1 MGDFK
6 KGNSK
11 TRKRVI
17 AFLLSALMVLSL
29 CLPSGGSG
37 VRYNAY
43 AEGEESVHVEGV
55 DIATSGDAFIES
67 QEDTSFADDVI
78 DDSTGE
84 DVDGIFEDYSNSDEE
99 FNSQAAGEGLDAD
112 EDTDTDEEE
121 LIEDQNLLN
130 AESSTDLT
138 NYVSNADAKSN
149 VDYDSTTNTWSGINL
164 DNEYEFTIYFTED
177 QIRQFIDTNDTMTY
191 SVPTGIVANNIS
203 STYIDLIYNQSG
215 SSDTIKVSNNPFK
228 IENGVISFNFN
239 TDDPNFNTLKNS
251 DDAQFYLTFK
261 GKFDGSQDVL
271 NFGNGVTR
279 NVVTTTTKDV
289 SVEKSNS
296 GNITADNDTINYSVK
311 VKSTGYN
318 ESISFEDALD
328 NENFEI
334 KSVTPVVKDSYGN
347 TVSGITVAGG
357 IGADGKSLSYNIDKL
372 YNGYYVEFDYTVKVK
387 NSLVT
392 ADTDNNGKVTLNN
405 TASVSCA
412 TDTNSNNN
420 TATSRK
426 DIVYTSISN
435 KSASVTDAENGIVTW
450 TITLNPER
458 MISLNGKTLTDVLT
472 DDTSTIN
479 DNQKYYSNISIKG
492 YANSTG
498 SGDAAVEYS
507 VTKPTDGTFN
517 YTFTDTT
524 PYYYVI
530 TYQTQAQDMDK
541 QIADMKLSNTATFDT
556 YGNKTATATVGIPD
570 GNELGIE
577 KTATEVTSEYVI
589 WTVTVDVPD
598 IGLDSLVLTDV
609 APSASSYYYDDI
621 VQSSISVSGLNSGE
635 GYTSSFSNVTRGS
648 DNTEVTK
655 GFELTFNKTN
665 GTPGLDAGTDRKI
678 VLTYKTLV
686 DQTWLSYSQT
696 TSGSWTKNH
705 ENHITATANG
715 TDVSTTGTATPIKPE
730 IEKKLSNKG
739 TIEIDGVK
747 YPFYEFQIRVAPVD
761 SDSITITDALPEG
774 FMIYTETPVTDWS
787 RKTKVYGSSAVWS
800 PETDLNQTVTVSAD
814 ASNNITFTV
823 PIIKNSTTNSYYN
836 YYWLDYYI
844 IPKDKTALLALDQA
858 ALDTDDDKLP
868 LTNTAT
874 YLGESTSLDFD
885 YEPNKSDGY
894 TLTKELVSENNG
906 VAKYKIDV
914 NPEKLSLNGGED
926 ITLTDTFTNLSID
939 YSTINVTAV
948 SPENAEIVSCD
959 VRGNVMT
966 VVLKDATHYT
976 IEYES
981 NIISNGTYENVVEVK
996 GFTAKKTASY
1006 SSSGGGD
1013 YGNQLSINI
1022 FKQEYGNAL
1031 NRLEGVE
1038 FQLFVDENGTAV
1050 PVIDVDG
1057 NIVTATTDENG
1068 KATFQGSNTA
1078 GWKIVKGNKYYIKE
1092 LNPPEGYLGIEGMY
1106 NFTIEDVPDW
1116 NNYVYKTGETMR
1128 VDNNKIDLKVTKT
1141 LDNAPDD
1148 LDLSTVS
1155 FTVVVSEGEGDNAK
1169 VKTYTKTLAEIKDG
1183 VDSGSRWY
1191 SYDDTTKTYTWY
1203 FTDLTTGSNA
1213 TVTET
1218 VTAASEAQ
1226 KPSSITYSILNDGSA
1241 TVSEH
1246 NYTSGTGIT
1255 VTGLA
1260 NDSIK
1265 TVAFTNSYSGSVD
1278 VTPVVYKKIDGK
1290 TDGTGSSQTFPLD
1303 GLSFDFSLYEISDN
1317 LYPENHG
1324 AITDFTGKWNTTASD
1339 TASASDSTEG
1349 KAEFSKITYNL
1360 GGSATYPVYYYYKI
1374 VENASGY
1381 SKITDDSDYVL
1392 MTVIINKDASTG
1404 AITKSINYTKYSS
1417 DGSAVTVPSTTNPK
1431 AVAFN
1436 NITGETTLTLSAK
1449 KLLSEN
1455 GESVTPENVFSF
1467 KLEPIALNGVIDNQ
1481 ANASQA
1487 SVSNVAG
1494 TVTFANLTYDGS
1506 DISTDSSNP
1515 TVYRYKISE
1524 NDAPEG
1530 YSKDTN
1536 YYYVDVTLTRDTT
1549 TGGVKTATKVTK
1561 YNSSGTIIEENV
1573 AASRISFTNEKS
1585 ARTGSVTLSSKKEI
1599 DGSTDNV
1606 NGTNYSG
1613 FSFYC
1618 AYLGIESNSLKPDN
1632 ISTSV
1637 SFAAPPQQAIFSAT
1651 TNLITFPEI
1660 TYSSANG
1667 TNTQFGTGK
1676 HIYKIYEGTSG
1687 YSGIR
1692 NSSDYFIVVVSVTDP
1707 GSGTDLNVSVDKVYK
1722 YEYDKITES
1731 YNAPVLVSGTGTS
1744 NVIFDNTTNQTK
1756 LSLQAE
1762 KKITG
1767 GTHDLDGF
1775 EFVITAI
1782 DTSAS
1787 GGKYYNASAGGY
1799 TETVTTNTSGIG
1811 KFSDLVFNVND
1822 VGTYTF
1828 EVTETAGN
1836 DASVNYDTSVFTVT
1850 VTVFIDNITKSVKA
1864 EVTSVTKKADAAA
1877 TTSEDVNT
1885 KRVEFTNSL
1894 KPGNGSISLTA
1905 KKTLKKAG
1913 ESTATSTITDDDGNL
1928 KEFSFKLEQVDAS
1941 GSTASYTYSQTKQ
1954 NSINGAISF
1963 DAINYDI
1970 TNDADVITNAP
1981 YYYKISE
1988 VPASTFDGY
1997 TYSTD
2002 VYYVKVDL
2010 TQDTTNNRIVATPTY
2025 YKNSINSTPIT
2036 ADEVI
2041 FANSQNEGILKL
2053 NATKILVGANLSDYY
2068 GETDGFEFTATRGDK
2083 TYKGYNAADGS
2094 IEIDIDEVFSI
2105 VDVVK
2110 TTTGL
2115 NAAPYEYV
2123 IKETSKTGFDCDTKQ
2138 YIAKVTFSLDTTDG
2152 SVKPNITYYNS
2163 TDTATPINEADVIF
2177 TNTKEATQEITITAL
2192 KTFGNTE
2199 EVPGANKI
2207 FSFGLY
2213 EGSDTTP
2220 IQIKQNDANGKIEF
2234 DKIIFDQDVFD
2245 SGNTKN
2251 ITYKVK
2257 ELVPS
2262 PRKLPGYNY
2271 DDTVYTISVV
2281 LTRNSADGTIDVTH
2295 TITSSKTAAE
2305 QSGSNII
2312 GYDSTDNKEFIKFNN
2327 TYDDRTDWPL
2337 SVRKVLSGNESI
2349 DLPFTFELYKTDDT
2363 FDISGV
2369 SYITAI
2375 SDATGYAVFDK
2386 DDLLMSITTDST
2398 NYYVLKEVDGGDSL
2412 VSYSSDI
2419 IKLIVT
2425 ADSSGNVTVKNAETN
2440 EVYDQARVTFIN
2452 KIRVNVNKTD
2462 INGTALEGATLQVTS
2477 NGAVIKTSGNNET
2490 TNGISDNAYTG
2501 ITVGQEYTLSEIVAP
2516 VGYSLADDIKFKV
2529 VYNSTDAKYEL
2540 KIDYGD
2546 GNGYVAASTTE
2557 PVTVTMKDESK
2568 SIVINKKIS
2577 GTDNFLAGAT
2587 LQIKNPSGTVVGSAW
2602 TTDTA
2607 GGTSQN
2613 HSFDLGGLTA
2623 GGWYTLEETAAP
2635 FGYKL
2640 AEPVQF
2646 MIDSDN
2652 KVWTKKEGEADSE
2665 KVELTSVDGVYTLA
2679 MYDEPLKF
2687 TITKYKKNSTD
2698 KLTGAVFSIYKKSD
2712 NSLVQ
2717 SGITVNSNGS
2727 IELGVLELNLL
2738 ADTDYIL
2745 EETTPPTGYEVA
2757 APVTFSITSNNELV
2771 VDGTTQTGTEI
2782 KVYDKPEG
2790 TIFISKVDPSSPG
2803 TELSGALLV
2812 VNQSG
2817 TEKFRITT
2825 SSNAY
2830 EIKTSELVKNEVYIL
2845 KEIEAPKDANGV
2857 PTHYIASEIKF
2868 YIDNSSKL
2876 YVQRAGEADYSLQ
2889 DDGKIVMEDK
2899 ARDVVKISKIDLV
2912 NSNELPNA
2920 KLKITLENGNPVYE
2934 KTIDEHGNL
2943 ITTTNKL
2950 EHTTTGTKWE
2960 IDYSSFELDKPY
2972 VLTEVTAPDGYEVA
2986 ESITFKV
2993 VEEGGST
3000 VVKIKQSDGSWK
3012 TNTNM
3017 TVVMQDAP
3025 MNNVSF
3031 IKLDKSSGQALAGA
3045 GLTIYDSYG
3054 QTAYTFITTDQAKV
3068 FRTDDFNVNEEYTL
3082 KETSVPDGFYQ
3093 ANDIT
3098 FRVSFVNTENG
3109 RIRKL
3114 FVLDDSDGTFKVVE
3128 TGQIVVEDERI
3139 YKVKVSKVDITTEE
3153 EVPGAHI
3160 QILDETGSVVAE
3172 WDSTDTPEE
3181 IEGLAPN
3188 VTYTL
3193 RETVAP
3199 KGYKITTDTTF
3210 VLKKDGTLDYDKTTT
3225 GISSAGVLLVK
3236 DEITSLNFTK
3246 YGLSYESCA
3255 EDPSAYEALE
3265 GVVFEAYEI
3274 DDSGDISDSPA
3285 ASATSSKNGIVLF
3298 EKLPKGKYAIRETK
3312 SVGNYKLTED
3322 TFYATVDDNDF
3333 AGLTDKDGKKIEGN
3347 RIVNDQYRADIK
3359 FTKVSER
3366 NQSKKL
3372 AGSKYGLYRKNSLNE
3387 ETLIATAVSDKD
3399 GQVIFKGVLLD
3410 TNYVIRE
3417 LESPEGYY
3425 ISEKPVELSFKLD
3438 GTDVVLSTFDDGDKT
3453 AVLAANG
3460 EITWLEPSV
3469 VVSFLKVDEK
3479 GNPLAGASLAVLDMN
3494 GAPVKDADG
3503 KELKWT
3509 STDKAYEIA
3518 DVFED
3523 GVSYQL
3529 VELAAPEGYVLADP
3543 VKFEIPADKVSTGE
3557 NKIIT
3562 VTMIDK
3568 LTTTVTPPEK
3578 TTPPSVKTG
3587 DTAPIKPVTSM
3598 MFISLAGII
3607 YLYILGRRRK
3617 NFFR

>member
-1 MGDFK
+1 MGK
-6 KGNSK
+6 NMKGNFK

-29 CLPSGGSG
+29 CLPTGGSG

-43 AEGEESVHVEGV
+43 AEGEESAQGEGV
-55 DIATSGDAFIES
+55 DIATSGDAEVDD
-67 QEDTSFADDVI
+67 DT
-78 DDSTGE
+78 
-84 DVDGIFEDYSNSDEE
+84 DEE
-99 FNSQAAGEGLDAD
+99 VDDDINEDILNLQNIE

-121 LIEDQNLLN
+121 FIEDQELLN

-164 DNEYEFTIYFTED
+164 DNEYEFTIYFTEN
-177 QIRQFIDTNDTMTY
+177 QIRQFINTNDTMTY
-191 SVPTGIVANNIS
+191 NVPAGIVANNIN

-215 SSDTIKVSNNPFK
+215 SSDTIKVSDNPFK

-261 GKFDGSQDVL
+261 GKFDGSQDLL

-279 NVVTTTTKDV
+279 NVVTSTANDI

-318 ESISFEDALD
+318 ESISFTDELDDA
-328 NENFEI
+328 NFEI
-334 KSVTPVVKDSYGN
+334 VSVTPVVKNSYGN
-347 TVSGITVAGG
+347 TVTGINVTGG
-357 IGADGKSLSYNIDKL
+357 KNADNKSLSYNIDKL
-372 YNGYYVEFDYTVKVK
+372 YNGYYVEFNYTVRAK

-392 ADTDNNGKVTLNN
+392 ADTNNDGKVTLNN
-405 TASVSCA
+405 TASVTCA

-458 MISLNGKTLTDVLT
+458 IISLNGKTLSDVLT
-472 DDTSTIN
+472 DDTNTIN
-479 DNQKYYSNISIKG
+479 DNQKYYSDISIKG

-498 SGDAAVEYS
+498 SGEAAVEHS
-507 VTKPTDGTFN
+507 VAKPANGSFE
-517 YTFTDTT
+517 YTFEDTT

-541 QIADMKLSNTATFDT
+541 QISDMKLSNTATFDS

-570 GNELGIE
+570 SNELGIE
-577 KTATEVTSEYVI
+577 KTATEVTSEYVL

-609 APSASSYYYDDI
+609 APGGISGDYYWD
-621 VQSSISVSGLNSGE
+621 SIDTTSINVTGLNSGE
-635 GYTSSFSNVTRGS
+635 GYTPAYTTLERGNDNVTV
-648 DNTEVTK
+648 NK
-655 GFELTFNKTN
+655 GFTLTFHKT
-665 GTPGLDAGTDRKI
+665 GGAPGLDSGTNRQI

-686 DQTWLSYSQT
+686 DQTWLDFSQT
-696 TSGSWTKNH
+696 TAGSWTKNH
-705 ENHITATANG
+705 ENKITATANG

-739 TIEIDGVK
+739 TVEIGGVK

-761 SDSITITDALPEG
+761 SDAITITDTLPDG
-774 FMIYTETPVTDWS
+774 FMVYTETPETDWS
-787 RKTKVYGSSAVWS
+787 KKTRAYGSSAVWS
-800 PETDLNQTVTVSAD
+800 PETDLNQTITVSAPD

-823 PIIKNSTTNSYYN
+823 PVIKNATTNSYYN

-844 IPKDKTALLALDQA
+844 IPKDKDALLALDQA
-858 ALDTDDDKLP
+858 ALDTDDDKLT
-868 LTNTAT
+868 LTNSAS
-874 YLGESTSLDFD
+874 YLGESTSLNFE

-894 TLTKELVSENNG
+894 TLTKQLVSENNG

-914 NPEKLSLNGGED
+914 NPEKLELNGGED

-939 YSTINVTAV
+939 YSTIKVTAV
-948 SPENAEIVSCD
+948 SPEDAEVISCD

-976 IEYES
+976 IEYDS

-1013 YGNQLSINI
+1013 YGSQLSINI

-1038 FQLFVDENGTAV
+1038 FQLFVDDNGTPV
-1050 PVIDVDG
+1050 PVKDADEK
-1057 NIVTATTDENG
+1057 IVTATTDENG

-1116 NNYVYKTGETMR
+1116 NNFVYKTGETMR
-1128 VDNNKIDLKVTKT
+1128 VDNDKIDLKVTKT
-1141 LDNAPDD
+1141 LENAPDD
-1148 LDLSTVS
+1148 LDLSTVK
-1155 FTVVVSEGEGDNAK
+1155 FTVVVSEGEGDNA
-1169 VKTYTKTLAEIKDG
+1169 VEKTYTKTLSEIKAGADA
-1183 VDSGSRWY
+1183 GSKWY
-1191 SYDDTTKTYTWY
+1191 SYDSSTNTYTWY
-1203 FTDLTTGSNA
+1203 FTNLTTGSSA
-1213 TVTET
+1213 TVTESI
-1218 VTAASEAQ
+1218 VSASDDQ
-1226 KPSSITYSILNDGSA
+1226 KPSAITYSVLTDGSA

-1255 VTGLA
+1255 VNGLA
-1260 NDSIK
+1260 TDSIK
-1265 TVAFTNSYSGSVD
+1265 TVAFTNSYSGTID
-1278 VTPVVYKKIDGK
+1278 VTPVAYKKLDGRTK
-1290 TDGTGSSQTFPLD
+1290 GTGASQTYPLD
-1303 GLSFDFSLYEISDN
+1303 GLTFDFDIYEISDGF
-1317 LYPENHG
+1317 YSADHG
-1324 AITDFTGKWNTTASD
+1324 AIADLSGKWKSSPTETV
-1339 TASASDSTEG
+1339 SASDSTGG
-1349 KAEFSKITYNL
+1349 KAEFSKITYSLSGNV
-1360 GGSATYPVYYYYKI
+1360 TYPVYYYYKI
-1374 VENASGY
+1374 VEKTSGY
-1381 SKITDDSDYVL
+1381 TKITDDTDYVL

-1404 AITKSINYTKYSS
+1404 AITKSVTYTKYSS
-1417 DGSAVTVPSTTNPK
+1417 DGSTVKVASTTDPK
-1431 AVAFN
+1431 AVAFDN
-1436 NITGETTLTLSAK
+1436 TTGETTLELSAK
-1449 KLLSEN
+1449 KLLTEN

-1467 KLEPIALNGVIDNQ
+1467 KLEPVALNGVSDDQTNANQ
-1481 ANASQA
+1481 P
-1487 SVSNVAG
+1487 SVTNSAG
-1494 TVTFANLTYDGS
+1494 TVTFATLTYNGKDL
-1506 DISTDSSNP
+1506 STDSSKP

-1524 NDAPEG
+1524 NGAPEG

-1536 YYYVDVTLTRDTT
+1536 YYYVDVTLTRDTS
-1549 TGGVKTATKVTK
+1549 TGGVKTSTRVTK
-1561 YNSSGTIIEENV
+1561 YNSAGTSIEENV
-1573 AASRISFTNEKS
+1573 ALSRISFTNEKS
-1585 ARTGSVTLSSKKEI
+1585 SRTGSVNLTSQKTV
-1599 DGSTDNV
+1599 DGSTAGV

-1613 FSFYC
+1613 LTFYC
-1618 AYLGIESNSLKPDN
+1618 VYLGIESNSLKPDN
-1632 ISTSV
+1632 ISSTV
-1637 SFAAPPQQAIFSAT
+1637 SYAGIPKQGTFSST
-1651 TNLITFPEI
+1651 TNLISFPEI

-1667 TNTQFGTGK
+1667 INTELGTGK

-1687 YSGIR
+1687 YSGIS
-1692 NSSDYFIVVVSVTDP
+1692 NSSDYYIVVVSVTDP
-1707 GSGTDLNVSVDKVYK
+1707 GSGTDLNVAVDKVYR
-1722 YEYDKITES
+1722 YEYDKTTGR
-1731 YNAPVLVSGTGTS
+1731 YNDAALVSGIGTA
-1744 NVIFDNTTNQTK
+1744 NVIFDNTTNKTT
-1756 LSLQAE
+1756 LSLNAT
-1762 KKITG
+1762 KSITG

-1775 EFVITAI
+1775 KFKIKAI
-1782 DTSAS
+1782 DTRTG
-1787 GGKYYNASAGGY
+1787 GGKYYNAASGGY
-1799 TETVTTNTSGIG
+1799 TETITTDSEGNAT
-1811 KFSDLVFNVND
+1811 FSDLTFK
-1822 VGTYTF
+1822 VGDEGVYTF
-1828 EVTETAGN
+1828 EVTENAGT
-1836 DASVNYDTSVFTVT
+1836 DTSLTYDESIYTVT
-1850 VTVFIDNITKSVKA
+1850 VVVSIDSITKGVEA
-1864 EVTSVTKKADAAA
+1864 EISSVTKKADSTAA
-1877 TTSEDVNT
+1877 EVNVAN
-1885 KRVEFTNSL
+1885 KRIVFTNEL
-1894 KPGNGSISLTA
+1894 KAGAGSIDLSA

-1913 ESTATSTITDDDGNL
+1913 ASSATSSITDEDGNI
-1928 KEFSFKLEQVDAS
+1928 KEFSFKLEQVDS
-1941 GSTASYTYSQTKQ
+1941 TGSVASYTYNQTKQ
-1954 NSINGAISF
+1954 NSINGAVNF

-1970 TNDADVITNAP
+1970 SVDADVITNAP

-2010 TQDTTNNRIVATPTY
+2010 TTVNNRIVATPTY
-2025 YKNSINSTPIT
+2025 YKNSINSTSIT
-2036 ADEVI
+2036 ADEVV
-2041 FANSQNEGILKL
+2041 FENQENEATLKL
-2053 NATKILVGANLSDYY
+2053 KATKSLVGANLSDYY
-2068 GETDGFEFTATRGDK
+2068 GETNGFEFTATRNDN
-2083 TYKGYNAADGS
+2083 TYKGYNAANGS
-2094 IEIDIDEVFSI
+2094 VEIAINEVFSI
-2105 VDVVK
+2105 ADVAR
-2110 TTTGL
+2110 T
-2115 NAAPYEYV
+2115 AIAPYEYT
-2123 IKETSKTGFDCDTKQ
+2123 IKETSKTGFDCDTSE
-2138 YIAKVTFSLDTTDG
+2138 YIAKVTFTLDNSTL
-2152 SVKPNITYYNS
+2152 SVKPNVTYYKS
-2163 TDTATPINEADVIF
+2163 TDTTTPITEDEVVF
-2177 TNTKEATQEITITAL
+2177 SNTKTDTQEIIITAK
-2192 KTFGNTE
+2192 KTFQNNE
-2199 EVPGANKI
+2199 PNEKI

-2213 EGSDTTP
+2213 EENDTTP
-2220 IQIKQNDANGKIEF
+2220 IQIKQNDAEGNIEF
-2234 DKIIFDQDVFD
+2234 DKISYDQSDL
-2245 SGNTKN
+2245 GTANTKTY
-2251 ITYKVK
+2251 TYKVK
-2257 ELVPS
+2257 EIKPN
-2262 PRKLPGYNY
+2262 PRPLPGYDY
-2271 DDTVYTISVV
+2271 DERVYTITVT
-2281 LTRNSADGTIDVTH
+2281 LTRNSNTGKIDVTH
-2295 TITSSKTAAE
+2295 IIDKSDSDG
-2305 QSGSNII
+2305 SGSIATQEGTNII
-2312 GYDSTDNKEFIKFNN
+2312 GKDSTGDEFIAFNN
-2327 TYDDRTDWPL
+2327 DYDGTVRSWPL
-2337 SVRKVLSGNESI
+2337 SVRKVLSGNE
-2349 DLPFTFELYKTDDT
+2349 DVHMPFTFALYQCADES
-2363 FDISGV
+2363 FDISGL
-2369 SYITAI
+2369 SPL
-2375 SDATGYAVFDK
+2375 ATETTDNTGVAVFPTEINHVAI
-2386 DDLLMSITTDST
+2386 LDST
-2398 NYYVLKEVDGGDSL
+2398 PGDRYFLVKEIPGNNPDVL
-2412 VSYSSDI
+2412 VSYTD
-2419 IKLIVT
+2419 K
-2425 ADSSGNVTVKNAETN
+2425 
-2440 EVYDQARVTFIN
+2440 VYRL
-2452 KIRVNVNKTD
+2452 RVNVDSNEIITVYDFDDSSKVYESGQITFTNSID
-2462 INGTALEGATLQVTS
+2462 VNVKKVDSNGQALSGASLQVTC
-2477 NGAVIKTSGNNET
+2477 NGAIVKTSNNAET
-2490 TNGISDNAYTG
+2490 TNGITDNTYSG
-2501 ITVGQEYTLSEIVAP
+2501 ITVGQEYTLTEISEP
-2516 VGYSLADDIKFKV
+2516 VGYAKADDIMFKV
-2529 VYNSTDAKYEL
+2529 EYDSSNSKYVL
-2540 KIDYGD
+2540 MINS
-2546 GNGYVAASTTE
+2546 GNGYVEANTSD
-2557 PVTVTMKDESK
+2557 PISVVMVDESNK
-2568 SIVINKKIS
+2568 IVINKKIS
-2577 GTDNFLAGAT
+2577 GTDNYLAGAT
-2587 LQIKNPSGTVVGSAW
+2587 LQIKNQSGTVVESAW
-2602 TTDTA
+2602 TTDTL
-2607 GGTSQN
+2607 GGSSQN
-2613 HSFDLGGLTA
+2613 HSFALGGLTA
-2623 GGWYTLEETAAP
+2623 GDWYTVEEVAAP

-2646 MIDSDN
+2646 MVDSNN
-2652 KVWTKKEGEADSE
+2652 KVWTKKASEAAGE
-2665 KVELTSVDGVYTLA
+2665 KVELTAVNGEYTLT

-2698 KLTGAVFSIYKKSD
+2698 KLNGAVFRIYKKSD

-2727 IELGVLELNLL
+2727 IELGVLSLNLV
-2738 ADTDYIL
+2738 ADTDYVL
-2745 EETTPPTGYEVA
+2745 EETTPPSGYEVA
-2757 APVTFSITSNNELV
+2757 APVTFRFTSDNELV
-2771 VDGTTQTGTEI
+2771 VDGVTITGTEI

-2790 TIFISKVDPSSPG
+2790 TIFISKVDPSSPN
-2803 TELSGALLV
+2803 TELTGALLV

-2817 TEKFRITT
+2817 TEQFRITT
-2825 SSNAY
+2825 TSNAY
-2830 EIKTSELVKNEVYIL
+2830 EIKTSALVKNEVYIL
-2845 KEIEAPKDANGV
+2845 KEIEAPKDVNGV

-2868 YIDNSSKL
+2868 YIDNNGNL

-2889 DDGKIVMEDK
+2889 DDGRIVMEDK
-2899 ARDVVKISKIDLV
+2899 ARNVVKISKIDLV

-2920 KLKITLENGNPVYE
+2920 KLKITQENGNPVYE

-2950 EHTTTGTKWE
+2950 EHTTTGNKWE
-2960 IDYSSFELDKPY
+2960 IDYSTFELDKPY

-3031 IKLDKSSGQALAGA
+3031 IKLDKSSGQTLAGA

-3054 QTAYTFITTDQAKV
+3054 QTAYTFTTTNQAKV
-3068 FRTDDFNVNEEYTL
+3068 FRVDDFNVNEEYTL
-3082 KETSVPDGFYQ
+3082 KETSVPDGFYK
-3093 ANDIT
+3093 ADDVT
-3098 FRVSFVNTENG
+3098 FRVSFVNTSNG

-3114 FVLDDSDGTFKVVE
+3114 FVLDTDGTFKVAE
-3128 TGQIVVEDERI
+3128 TGQIVIEDERI

-3172 WDSTDTPEE
+3172 WDSTDSPEE

-3210 VLKKDGTLDYDKTTT
+3210 VLKKDGTIDYDKTTT
-3225 GISSAGVLLVK
+3225 GISSSGVLLVK

-3246 YGLSYESCA
+3246 FGLSYESCA
-3255 EDPSAYEALE
+3255 VDPSAYEPLE
-3265 GVVFEAYEI
+3265 GVVFEAYAI
-3274 DDSGDISDSPA
+3274 DDSGKVSDTPE

-3298 EKLPKGKYAIRETK
+3298 EKLPKGKYEIREVK
-3312 SVGNYKLTED
+3312 SVGNYKLTEEA
-3322 TFYATVDDNDF
+3322 FYATVDDKEF
-3333 AGLTDKDGKKIEGN
+3333 AGITDKDGNRIEGN
-3347 RIVNDQYRADIK
+3347 RIINDQYRADIK

-3366 NQSKKL
+3366 NQAKKL
-3372 AGSKYGLYRKNSLNE
+3372 AGSKYGLYRKNSLGE

-3399 GQVIFKGVLLD
+3399 GLVVFKGVLLD

-3543 VKFEIPADKVSTGE
+3543 VKFEIPADKVGTGE